1 MAEIAGSIV
10 YRQRVALPRGAQ
22 VEVAIMDASRKD
34 APAAIVGRSEIALH
48 GQQVPLPFHVSYDE
62 TAIDLDHRYVMRVQI
77 SVNGRLRWV
86 NDSSVP
92 VITNAP
98 TRGVVVV
105 VVPVRG

>member
-1 MAEIAGSIV
+1 
-10 YRQRVALPRGAQ
+10 
-22 VEVAIMDASRKD
+22 
-34 APAAIVGRSEIALH
+34 
-48 GQQVPLPFHVSYDE
+48 
-62 TAIDLDHRYVMRVQI
+62 MRVQI